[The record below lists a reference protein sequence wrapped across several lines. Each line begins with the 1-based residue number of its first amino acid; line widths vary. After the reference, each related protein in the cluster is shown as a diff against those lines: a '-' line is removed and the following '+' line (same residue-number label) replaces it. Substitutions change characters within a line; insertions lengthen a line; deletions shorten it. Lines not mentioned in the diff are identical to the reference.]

1 MMAGQ
6 EALSEAA
13 AREAD
18 LTISNL
24 TEMQVLLAL
33 DLAKY

>member
-18 LTISNL
+18 LTIFNL
-24 TEMQVLLAL
+24 TAELKQAE
-33 DLAKY
+33 